1 MNETFPLRLSESVA
15 GVGTANAMKN
25 ASDRKQQ
32 LIGRSALYHKAYL
45 FVPGKEAYVSGFRA
59 KPEQFA
65 SYSGGDEPVVS
76 ADSLYDLPDEAWLT
90 VNHYN
95 ALVLNTSN
103 LLIADVDFGDERLS
117 GYAGVED
124 YSQVIE
130 NLEQLELLD
139 EEIMTF
145 EKWKVAEQSY
155 RVYRTHSGCRVV
167 CTSKTFPWS
176 ESAWHARR
184 LMQFLRA
191 DPHYVLLCDTQKC
204 YRARLTPKPWRGDV
218 GDSHVCDFVTT
229 VGNGHVAHELKEQ
242 LRLHDELTLAGKNR
256 EWSVLA

>member
-1 MNETFPLRLSESVA
+1 MNQTCSLRLSESVV
-15 GVGTANAMKN
+15 GVGTANAVKS
-25 ASDRKQQ
+25 ASDRKEQ
-32 LIGRSALYHKAYL
+32 LIGRSALYHRSHL
-45 FVPGKEAYVSGFRA
+45 FLPAKESYVSGFRA

-65 SYSGGDEPVVS
+65 PYSGGDEPVVS
-76 ADSLYDLPDEAWLT
+76 PEGLYDLPAEAWLT

-103 LLIADVDFGDERLS
+103 LLIADVDFGDPRLDEF
-117 GYAGVED
+117 AGAD
-124 YSQVIE
+124 DCDPVIQ
-130 NLEQLELLD
+130 NVEQLKLLD
-139 EEIMTF
+139 DRLMHF
-145 EKWKVAEQSY
+145 EDWKFADQSY

-204 YRARLTPKPWRGDV
+204 YRARLTSKPWRGDV
-218 GDSHVCDFVTT
+218 EDSHVCDLVTT
-229 VGNGHVAHELKEQ
+229 VGNGHVASELKEQ
-242 LRLHDELTLAGKNR
+242 LRLHDELTLAGTSR
-256 EWSVLA
+256 EWSQLA